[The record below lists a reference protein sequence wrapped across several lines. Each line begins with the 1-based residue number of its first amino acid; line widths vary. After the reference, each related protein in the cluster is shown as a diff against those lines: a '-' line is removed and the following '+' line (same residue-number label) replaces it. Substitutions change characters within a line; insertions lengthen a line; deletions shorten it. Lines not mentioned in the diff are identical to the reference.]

1 MHTVDSPSSEP
12 SSPEITTASVSPYSD
27 HAASGIPVDSPQFAT
42 LSPRRALKA
51 RRVRAFDEGRLSEYA
66 KAVEIEEKGEGE
78 GERVMHSGL
87 VALALALLIL
97 VCFVGSIGSGGSS
110 SNGSSIGIIANTRT
124 SSPMFLAAP
133 AMQTSPAFAPFLASL
148 ASLPSLP
155 EKHSTQVVESH
166 AEGMRSL
173 QVRTGPAALLEQAS
187 SLVGPVAL
195 DVWHCDAEVQ
205 GHAEGVERLRAS
217 LGALSRA
224 FAQESEIARGA
235 QVQLCHV
242 MQTLH
247 AAAERQRVFIHS
259 GGLWMHVND
268 AAHAA
273 KTTAGGIFEVKFA
286 SLNGAWEAV
295 SGRKQKSITPTP
307 F

>member
-27 HAASGIPVDSPQFAT
+27 HGASGIPVDSPQFAT

-66 KAVEIEEKGEGE
+66 KAVEIEDKGEGE

-97 VCFVGSIGSGGSS
+97 VSFVGSIGSGGSS
-110 SNGSSIGIIANTRT
+110 SGIIANTRT

-133 AMQTSPAFAPFLASL
+133 PAMQTSPAFAPFSASL

-155 EKHSTQVVESH
+155 EEHSAQVVESH

-173 QVRTGPAALLEQAS
+173 QARTAALLEQAS
-187 SLVGPVAL
+187 SLVGPVT

-224 FAQESEIARGA
+224 FAQEAEISRGA

-247 AAAERQRVFIHS
+247 AAAERQRVSIQS

-273 KTTAGGIFEVKFA
+273 KTTAGAVFEVKIA
-286 SLNGAWEAV
+286 SLNVAWRRSRAESKKA
-295 SGRKQKSITPTP
+295 
-307 F
+307 